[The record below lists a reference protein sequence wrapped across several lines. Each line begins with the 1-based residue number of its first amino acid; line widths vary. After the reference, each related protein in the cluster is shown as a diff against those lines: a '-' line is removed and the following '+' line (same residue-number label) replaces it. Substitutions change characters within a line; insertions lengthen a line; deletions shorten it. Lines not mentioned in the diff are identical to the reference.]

1 MELDTTFYVLGGVL
15 VALALIVSYV
25 GIRGKEK
32 FPPSGGVMIG
42 GLAVVGAVVIA
53 TGAYAVALAREEQ
66 EHREREQAAE
76 ERRAEAENEG
86 AEEPGAAPAAQEGTG
101 VSEGGQPQGSGAG
114 GAAETYDVT
123 SPEDGS
129 LSFEPPEIQA
139 PAATITLAY
148 ANPSPVIHNINLEV
162 EGETIAESEDV
173 TDAATEVTAELAPG
187 EYLYYCSIP
196 GHREGGMEG
205 VLTVE

>member
-1 MELDTTFYVLGGVL
+1 MFYLLGGALVLAALAVAAVGLRWTKSFPTRQAMAAVTVAFAAL
-15 VALALIVSYV
+15 VA
-25 GIRGKEK
+25 GT
-32 FPPSGGVMIG
+32 
-42 GLAVVGAVVIA
+42 A
-53 TGAYAVALAREEQ
+53 TFAVALAREEQ
-66 EHREREQAAE
+66 EHREHEQAAE
-76 ERRAEAENEG
+76 EGHAQ
-86 AEEPGAAPAAQEGTG
+86 EEVDKPEQAGAAPEAQEEAG

-114 GAAETYDVT
+114 GATETYDIT

-129 LSFEPPEIQA
+129 LVFEPDALQA

-148 ANPSPVIHNINLEV
+148 DNPSPVVHNINLEV

-187 EYLYYCSIP
+187 EYIYYCSIP